1 MSKDKKR
8 IGISAGQCVQKS
20 RATTFTKGLQT
31 GVLGLALG
39 ATAVPMAFTPSA
51 YGQLT
56 TADILGTV
64 TDQTGAVVPNA
75 TVTLVNVNTK
85 ETRTAVSGGSGDYQF
100 TLLPVGTYMV
110 TTRATGFKT
119 ATVSSLSVEAGDRA
133 RSDVKLETGG
143 SSEVVNVEAQ
153 TPLLQADNATVSST
167 ITAVAVQDLPL
178 NGRNFVQLVQLVPGA
193 NEGPGNGLASG
204 GRPDDRRQSS
214 GFSVNGQDD
223 TLNNFTIDGIDD
235 NERIIG
241 TAGVKPVV
249 EAIQEITV
257 QTNSYSPE
265 AGRTAGGVVSIITR
279 AGTNQFHGSAYE
291 FFRNDIFDARNVLQ
305 TTGRKPEL
313 RQNQFG
319 GSIGGPIFR
328 DKTFFFAD
336 YEGFRQ
342 VTGLTYTST
351 VPTLDEYNA
360 INSLAGSTP
369 QTLLANSNNK
379 GNVDT
384 APNNVGG
391 VDPAALAY
399 LKLFPAPN
407 TGAVGQLTNNF
418 VISPNKTQSANSF
431 DGRVDHRFS
440 SNNLF
445 FARYDYNKVNTFTPA
460 ALGTNA
466 ATGLQISGGRYI
478 FAGPATDT
486 AQQYGFGFTHI
497 FTQNLLI
504 DLRAA
509 YTRINN
515 LSLPLNYG
523 TPADTNFGIANLNFN
538 AGSSYL
544 APIAFGPFADVG
556 DGAYVPLQDIDNTF
570 QYLANVSYTV
580 GRHNLKFGASYIR
593 RQARNVQSAFAAGQ
607 YGFGLNS
614 DTVVGNNKATQD
626 NNLASSLVGAFNFVN
641 RNYDLNTPDYRTYE
655 PSFFVQDSWKVNP
668 KLTVLYGGRYDVFT
682 PFTEAHSHISNFNY
696 LQALGDTAA
705 NIGNALMVANV
716 NGVDGHAGIKTD
728 YSNFAPR
735 VGFSA
740 SLSPLTVLRGGYG
753 LSFFPGNYTSN
764 ADLKNA
770 PFTSVYSPNCQS
782 TIAVKIEAANN
793 ALGGQNPDCATQG
806 VPGTFDAGIP
816 LPVAQNINSNSLS
829 FTAETQNFRS
839 ALIQQFN
846 LQIEQQFGAN
856 VFTIGYVG
864 NIGQHLPETINDIN
878 QPKPF
883 DPDLNPQGAT
893 RPLAPQF
900 TTTTNGV
907 SVNRLGGVGYL
918 QSEGIS
924 NYNALQTSFQRRL
937 THGLAFDANYTW
949 GKAMSDITG
958 FSAEGGGRSWGNA
971 DPTRINQIEYG
982 VAENDIA
989 NRFALSL
996 NYDLQYGRNF
1006 TGLKKR
1012 VLSGYHFNT
1021 ISVWQSGKPF
1031 DIVNGGSGVDVTS
1044 RNLQISTKPVVD
1056 AFSNRATPQNNG
1068 GPDRPNIVGNPHVGH
1083 PTLNQYFNTAAFAP
1097 QPIGTIG
1104 TTQRNALYGPHFRH
1118 IDISIFKDIAVTE
1131 RVNLQF
1137 RAEAFDVTNTPSYQ
1151 ILDGSGSVQLGNSSF
1166 GTVQNTDPNY
1176 NPRLLQFAL
1185 KAQF

>member
-1 MSKDKKR
+1 MSKMKKGR
-8 IGISAGQCVQKS
+8 AGRTGQCAAKLGKTLVS
-20 RATTFTKGLQT
+20 RSLQRS
-31 GVLGLALG
+31 VLRLALG
-39 ATAVPMAFTPSA
+39 AAVSPLMFVPMA

-64 TDQTGAVVPNA
+64 TDATGAVIPNA
-75 TVTLVNVNTK
+75 SVTVVNVDTK
-85 ETRTAVSGGSGDYQF
+85 ETRVATSNSSGEYTV
-100 TLLPVGTYMV
+100 TLLPVGRYRV
-110 TTRATGFKT
+110 TTTAAGFKT
-119 ATVSSLSVEAGDRA
+119 QAILNVAVEAGDRA
-133 RSDVKLETGG
+133 REDVKLDTGG
-143 SSEVVNVEAQ
+143 STEVVNVEAQ

-193 NEGPGNGLASG
+193 NEGPGNGLSSG
-204 GRPDDRRQSS
+204 GRPDDRRASS

-279 AGTNQFHGSAYE
+279 TGSNQFHGSAYE
-291 FFRNDIFDARNVLQ
+291 FFRNDITDAKNVLQ
-305 TTGRKPEL
+305 TTGRRPEL

-319 GSIGGPIFR
+319 GSLGGPIFR

-336 YEGFRQ
+336 YEGLRL
-342 VTGLTYTST
+342 VSGLTYTST
-351 VPTLDEYNA
+351 VPTIDEYNA
-360 INSLAGSTP
+360 INSQGGLTP
-369 QTLLANSNNK
+369 QTLLAKSNNK
-379 GNVDT
+379 GIVDT

-407 TGAVGQLTNNF
+407 AGGPGALTNNY
-418 VISPNKTQSANSF
+418 VISPNKTQSSNSF
-431 DGRVDHRFS
+431 DGRIDHHFN
-440 SNNLF
+440 SNNVLF
-445 FARYDYNKVNTFTPA
+445 GRYDYNKVNTFTPA
-460 ALGTNA
+460 ALGTA
-466 ATGLQISGGRYI
+466 PGGLAISGGRYI
-478 FAGPATDT
+478 FSGPATDT

-497 FTQNLLI
+497 FTPNLLL

-538 AGSSYL
+538 ATSSYL
-544 APIAFGPFADVG
+544 APIQFGPFSDVG
-556 DGAYVPLQDIDNTF
+556 DGAYVPLQDVDSTF
-570 QYLANVSYTV
+570 QYLANVSYTK
-580 GRHNLKFGASYIR
+580 GNHNIKFGASYIR

-614 DTVVGNNKATQD
+614 DTVAGNNKATQD

-655 PSFFVQDSWKVNP
+655 PSFFVQDSWKITP
-668 KLTVLYGGRYDVFT
+668 KVTILYGGRYDVFT
-682 PFTEAHSHISNFNY
+682 PFTEAHGHIANFNY
-696 LQALGDTAA
+696 LQALGSTAA
-705 NIGNALMVANV
+705 TVGSALQVPGV

-770 PFTSVYSPNCQS
+770 PFTSVYSPNCQA
-782 TIAVKIEAANN
+782 TIAVQIEAANN
-793 ALGGQNPDCATQG
+793 AQGGQNPDCATKG
-806 VPGTFDAGIP
+806 VPSTFDAGIP
-816 LPVAQNINSNSLS
+816 LPVAQNINSAALS
-829 FTAETQNFRS
+829 FTAETPNFRS

-846 LQIEQQFGAN
+846 LQVEQQFGAN

-878 QPKPF
+878 VPKPF
-883 DPDLNPQGAT
+883 DPDLNPRGSA
-893 RPLAPQF
+893 RPLNTLLP
-900 TTTTNGV
+900 N
-907 SVNRLGGVGYL
+907 LGGVGLL
-918 QSEGIS
+918 QSEGVS
-924 NYNALQTSFQRRL
+924 NYHALQTSFQRRF
-937 THGLAFDANYTW
+937 TKGLAFDANYTW
-949 GKAMSDITG
+949 GKALSDITG

-971 DPTRINQIEYG
+971 DPTRIGQLEYG

-989 NRFALSL
+989 QRFAVSL
-996 NYDLQYGRNF
+996 NYELQYGKNF

-1021 ISVWQSGKPF
+1021 IGVWQSGKPF
-1031 DIVNGGSGVDVTS
+1031 DIVNGGGGNDVTS
-1044 RNLQISTKPVVD
+1044 RNLPTTASVTVVD

-1068 GPDRPNIVGNPHVGH
+1068 GPDRPNQITNARLGH
-1083 PTLNQYFNTAAFAP
+1083 PTVGNGGFYFNPNAFVP
-1097 QPIGTIG
+1097 QPIGTVG
-1104 TTQRNALYGPHFRH
+1104 NTQRDALFGPHFRH
-1118 IDISIFKDIAVTE
+1118 FDMSIFKDIEITE
-1131 RVNLQF
+1131 RLNLQF
-1137 RAEAFDVTNTPSYQ
+1137 RAEAFNISNTPSY
-1151 ILDGSGSVQLGNSSF
+1151 IINDGSGSVQLGNSAF
-1166 GTVQNTDPNY
+1166 GTIQNYDPNY
-1176 NPRLLQFAL
+1176 APRIFQFAL

>member
-8 IGISAGQCVQKS
+8 IGISAGQCVHKLQAGKFS
-20 RATTFTKGLQT
+20 KGLLSKGMFPKGIFSKGIQT

-39 ATAVPMAFTPSA
+39 AATVPLAFSPSA

-85 ETRTAVSGGSGDYQF
+85 ETRTTVSGGSGDYQF

-110 TTRATGFKT
+110 TTKAAGFKT
-119 ATVSSLSVEAGDRA
+119 QTVNSLAVEAGDRA
-133 RSDVKLETGG
+133 RSDVKLQTGG

-223 TLNNFTIDGIDD
+223 TLNNFTLDGIDD

-291 FFRNDIFDARNVLQ
+291 FFRNDIFDAKNVLQ
-305 TTGRKPEL
+305 PQGQRRPEL

-319 GSIGGPIFR
+319 GSLGGPIFR
-328 DKTFFFAD
+328 DRTFFFAD

-360 INSLAGSTP
+360 INSLNGSTP
-369 QTLLANSNNK
+369 QTLLASSNNK
-379 GNVDT
+379 GIVDT

-407 TGAVGQLTNNF
+407 AGAVGALTNNF
-418 VISPNKTQSANSF
+418 VLSPSKTQTSNSF

-445 FARYDYNKVNTFTPA
+445 FGRYDYNKVNTFTPP
-460 ALGTNA
+460 ALGTVG
-466 ATGLQISGGRYI
+466 GLQISGGRYI

-497 FTQNLLI
+497 FTANLLI

-538 AGSSYL
+538 RNGSSYL
-544 APIAFGPFADVG
+544 APIQFGPFSDVG

-570 QYLANVSYTV
+570 QYLANVSYSKSAATTSSSAQATSA
-580 GRHNLKFGASYIR
+580 GRHATSK
-593 RQARNVQSAFAAGQ
+593 ARS
-607 YGFGLNS
+607 
-614 DTVVGNNKATQD
+614 
-626 NNLASSLVGAFNFVN
+626 
-641 RNYDLNTPDYRTYE
+641 
-655 PSFFVQDSWKVNP
+655 
-668 KLTVLYGGRYDVFT
+668 
-682 PFTEAHSHISNFNY
+682 
-696 LQALGDTAA
+696 
-705 NIGNALMVANV
+705 
-716 NGVDGHAGIKTD
+716 
-728 YSNFAPR
+728 
-735 VGFSA
+735 
-740 SLSPLTVLRGGYG
+740 
-753 LSFFPGNYTSN
+753 
-764 ADLKNA
+764 
-770 PFTSVYSPNCQS
+770 
-782 TIAVKIEAANN
+782 
-793 ALGGQNPDCATQG
+793 
-806 VPGTFDAGIP
+806 
-816 LPVAQNINSNSLS
+816 
-829 FTAETQNFRS
+829 
-839 ALIQQFN
+839 
-846 LQIEQQFGAN
+846 
-856 VFTIGYVG
+856 
-864 NIGQHLPETINDIN
+864 
-878 QPKPF
+878 
-883 DPDLNPQGAT
+883 PQG
-893 RPLAPQF
+893 
-900 TTTTNGV
+900 
-907 SVNRLGGVGYL
+907 
-918 QSEGIS
+918 
-924 NYNALQTSFQRRL
+924 
-937 THGLAFDANYTW
+937 
-949 GKAMSDITG
+949 
-958 FSAEGGGRSWGNA
+958 
-971 DPTRINQIEYG
+971 
-982 VAENDIA
+982 
-989 NRFALSL
+989 
-996 NYDLQYGRNF
+996 
-1006 TGLKKR
+1006 
-1012 VLSGYHFNT
+1012 
-1021 ISVWQSGKPF
+1021 
-1031 DIVNGGSGVDVTS
+1031 
-1044 RNLQISTKPVVD
+1044 ST
-1056 AFSNRATPQNNG
+1056 A
-1068 GPDRPNIVGNPHVGH
+1068 
-1083 PTLNQYFNTAAFAP
+1083 
-1097 QPIGTIG
+1097 
-1104 TTQRNALYGPHFRH
+1104 
-1118 IDISIFKDIAVTE
+1118 
-1131 RVNLQF
+1131 
-1137 RAEAFDVTNTPSYQ
+1137 
-1151 ILDGSGSVQLGNSSF
+1151 SGSTPIPS
-1166 GTVQNTDPNY
+1166 
-1176 NPRLLQFAL
+1176 
-1185 KAQF
+1185 